1 MTVSQAVAS
10 RIKELLKERGMSQ
23 YRLEQSSNIQH
34 GTMNS
39 IMSGRNSGIE
49 LNTVMMIAR
58 GFDMTVVEFLDAPI
72 FSSEELE
79 IEK

>member
-1 MTVSQAVAS
+1 MTASQAVAS

-34 GTMNS
+34 GTMNR
-39 IMSGRNSGIE
+39 IMSERNSGIE

>member
-39 IMSGRNSGIE
+39 IMSSGIE

-58 GFDMTVVEFLDAPI
+58 GFDITVVEFLDAPI

>member
-1 MTVSQAVAS
+1 
-10 RIKELLKERGMSQ
+10 MSQ
-23 YRLEQSSNIQH
+23 YRLEHSYNIQH
-34 GTMNS
+34 GTLYC
-39 IMSGRNSGIE
+39 IMSGRNIVIA

>member
-1 MTVSQAVAS
+1 
-10 RIKELLKERGMSQ
+10 
-23 YRLEQSSNIQH
+23 
-34 GTMNS
+34 MNS

-72 FSSEELE
+72 FSSEALE

>member
-10 RIKELLKERGMSQ
+10 CIKELLKERGMSQ
-23 YRLEQSSNIQH
+23 YRLEQSFNIQH

-49 LNTVMMIAR
+49 LNNIMMIAR